1 MRNPA
6 AVIFDFDGVIAD
18 SEMLANLVLAE
29 ELTRLGLPTTLE
41 QSYARYVGTR
51 WDEMIALIEDA
62 LCRPVPED
70 WGAHLSAAMMARFRS
85 DLAEVPG
92 AGAFIRALGERP
104 RAIASSSSPARLAV
118 CLEVLRLAEA
128 FGPHVFS
135 AELVKRGK
143 PHPDIY
149 LLAADRIAVRPAD
162 CLVIE
167 DSPSGVKAA
176 KAAGMHV
183 IGLLAGAHIQPGH
196 DARLRAAGADHLAGS
211 WAEVEVIAGRASQ
224 H

>member
-1 MRNPA
+1 MLDPA

-29 ELTRLGLPTTLE
+29 ELTALGLPTTLE

-51 WDEMIALIEDA
+51 WDEVIALIEEA
-62 LCRPVPED
+62 LGRPVPED
-70 WGAHLSAAMMARFRS
+70 WGARLSAAMMARFRR

-92 AGAFIRALGERP
+92 AGTFIRALGERP
-104 RAIASSSSPARLAV
+104 RAIASSSSPARLAL
-118 CLEVLRLAEA
+118 CLEVLGLAEV

-135 AELVKRGK
+135 AELVTRGK

-149 LLAADRIAVRPAD
+149 LLAAERIAVAPEA

-196 DARLRAAGADHLAGS
+196 DARLRAAGADHLANN
-211 WAEVEVIAGRASQ
+211 WADVAALAAVC
-224 H
+224 